1 MFVFLFGN
9 LVIINLSNCNLDNNK
24 LEYIQNAITSG
35 RKKRNLLLKNNTEK
49 SIEEFIIKN
58 NPNISETGW

>member
-35 RKKRNLLLKNNTEK
+35 RKKRNLLIKNNTEK